1 MENMKH
7 MIWFVNN
14 VLNFFWCTRLYIMY
28 INYINQF
35 IFHSPKRLVHYNP
48 A

>member
-14 VLNFFWCTRLYIMY
+14 VLNFLITRLYIMY
-28 INYINQF
+28 INYIN
-35 IFHSPKRLVHYNP
+35 
-48 A
+48 